1 MIRQRVLSAIN
12 RMTGHG
18 VRRCVLAVGLPVAL
32 SVNGCASD
40 PTNGY
45 AFASAYDQSIRTV
58 AVPIFDN
65 PTFEYGIEFQL
76 TEAIIKEIHRSTPW
90 RVVNRDDAEAE
101 LAGAITNADLRVLG
115 TDSQT
120 GLIEQYAYDLGVTFE
135 FKDRRDGRVMLA
147 RSNFRAAEAFVPD
160 RVAGERLESGQRA
173 TIDQLARDIVAE
185 LRMDW

>member
-1 MIRQRVLSAIN
+1 VNRTRVPSAIS
-12 RMTGHG
+12 RMIGASG
-18 VRRCVLAVGLPVAL
+18 CGLLLAISLPVAL
-32 SVNGCASD
+32 CLSGCASD

-45 AFASAYDQSIRTV
+45 AFASTYDQSIRTV
-58 AVPIFDN
+58 AVPIFEN

-90 RVVNRDDAEAE
+90 RVVDRERAETE
-101 LAGAITNADLRVLG
+101 LAGSITNADLRVLG

-147 RSNFRAAEAFVPD
+147 RSNFRAAESFVSD
-160 RVAGERLESGQRA
+160 RLAGERLESGQRA